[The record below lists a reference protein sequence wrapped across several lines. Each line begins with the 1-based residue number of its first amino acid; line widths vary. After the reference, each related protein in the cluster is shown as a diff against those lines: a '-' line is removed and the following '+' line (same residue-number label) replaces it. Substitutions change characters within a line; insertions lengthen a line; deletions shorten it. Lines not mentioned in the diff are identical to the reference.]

1 MTEFST
7 EEVVRQSLRSLV
19 HELAMG
25 LLASKD
31 NGKKQLVQTKTK
43 SYIRSAEFLR
53 KLYENPTRYLSNI
66 LSDVSGISLYF
77 SSLHDIPC
85 RRLSQLEMSRVKHH
99 RLPRKNR
106 GVLLLVICMK

>member
-31 NGKKQLVQTKTK
+31 KNGKKQLVQTKTK

-53 KLYENPTRYLSNI
+53 KLYENPARHLSKVI
-66 LSDVSGISLYF
+66 SDVSS
-77 SSLHDIPC
+77 
-85 RRLSQLEMSRVKHH
+85 
-99 RLPRKNR
+99 
-106 GVLLLVICMK
+106 